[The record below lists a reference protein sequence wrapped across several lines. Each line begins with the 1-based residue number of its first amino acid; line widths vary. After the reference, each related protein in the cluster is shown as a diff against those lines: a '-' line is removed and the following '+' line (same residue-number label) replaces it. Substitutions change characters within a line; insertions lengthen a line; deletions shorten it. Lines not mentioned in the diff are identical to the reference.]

1 MKSCDSAPVLLIA
14 PHSSELYIVELVLL
28 HSASDA
34 TAGVTTGA
42 CGGVAIATRNAK
54 QAARLYHDE
63 DVSLHVALAVVHSV
77 EANRVVFVAS

>member
-54 QAARLYHDE
+54 HGA
-63 DVSLHVALAVVHSV
+63 VSYDRELLLLQSVLAVEHINES
-77 EANRVVFVAS
+77 